1 MIKFKTI
8 KVFKPSEKVLKMINS
23 TKPIS
28 LSITNGEIK
37 VLEPTNI
44 QTIIPIKYIITYNDR
59 KIEFNEYPNSEIKGN
74 NFYNLNINKSFNE
87 NELIK
92 NLNTTTCKF

>member
-8 KVFKPSEKVLKMINS
+8 KTLKPSKKVLRTINF

-28 LSITNGEIK
+28 LSVTNVEIK

-59 KIEFNEYPNSEIKGN
+59 KIEFNEYPNTEINGK
-74 NFYNLNINKSFNE
+74 NFDKLNTNESFSGS
-87 NELIK
+87 ELIK